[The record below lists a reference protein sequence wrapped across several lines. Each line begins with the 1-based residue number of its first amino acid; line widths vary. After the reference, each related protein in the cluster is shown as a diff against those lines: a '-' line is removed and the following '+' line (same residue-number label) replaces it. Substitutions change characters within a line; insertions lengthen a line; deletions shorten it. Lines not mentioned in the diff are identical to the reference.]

1 MEKVQSITICGGRD
15 KYGQPEDCLLHLVPG
30 DIAAVVGPTG
40 SGKSRL
46 LADIE
51 YLAQRDTPSGRQIL
65 LNGQSPDPAERF
77 GIGTK
82 LIAQLSQNMNFVL
95 DATVGEFIAMH
106 AACLEREEP
115 GGSLPTEAGVGQT
128 ERGSRTGS
136 SAGGAGGGWGNGAGQ
151 TEAGEGKGSYGAGET
166 EAGAGKGSYGAGR
179 TEAGAGKES
188 CGAGRT
194 EAGEDKGSYGTG
206 RTEAGVGKEYC
217 SAAGAEGSKVGCVPQ
232 SGGRSL
238 AEQVLEQANRLAG
251 EAFTLD
257 TPLTALSGGQSRALM
272 IADTAILSDSPI
284 VLIDEIE
291 NAGIDKR
298 LALEVLVAR
307 QKIVIMATHDP
318 ILALSGHYRLVLGNG
333 AMKCVLKTEASE
345 LKLLEELRAAD
356 LRLAAIRRALRAG
369 ERLNPGM

>member
-1 MEKVQSITICGGRD
+1 MEKVQSITICGGHD
-15 KYGQPEDCLLHLVPG
+15 KNGQPEDCRLHLVPG

-65 LNGQSPDPAERF
+65 LNGQPPDPAERF

-115 GGSLPTEAGVGQT
+115 SGSLPTE
-128 ERGSRTGS
+128 S
-136 SAGGAGGGWGNGAGQ
+136 
-151 TEAGEGKGSYGAGET
+151 
-166 EAGAGKGSYGAGR
+166 
-179 TEAGAGKES
+179 
-188 CGAGRT
+188 
-194 EAGEDKGSYGTG
+194 
-206 RTEAGVGKEYC
+206 C
-217 SAAGAEGSKVGCVPQ
+217 SAAGAEGSKVGRVPQ
-232 SGGRSL
+232 SGGWSL

-298 LALEVLVAR
+298 LALEVLVDR

-318 ILALSGHYRLVLGNG
+318 VLALSGHYRLVLGNG
-333 AMKCVLKTEASE
+333 AMKRVLKTEAGE

-356 LRLAAIRRALRAG
+356 LRLAAIRRALRSG

>member
-15 KYGQPEDCLLHLVPG
+15 KNGQPEDCRLHLVPG

-65 LNGQSPDPAERF
+65 LNGQPPDPAERF
-77 GIGTK
+77 GMGTK

-115 GGSLPTEAGVGQT
+115 GESLSADVGAEQM
-128 ERGSRTGS
+128 
-136 SAGGAGGGWGNGAGQ
+136 
-151 TEAGEGKGSYGAGET
+151 
-166 EAGAGKGSYGAGR
+166 EAGAGKKSCSKAGVESSIVGR
-179 TEAGAGKES
+179 T
-188 CGAGRT
+188 
-194 EAGEDKGSYGTG
+194 
-206 RTEAGVGKEYC
+206 
-217 SAAGAEGSKVGCVPQ
+217 PQ

-298 LALEVLVAR
+298 LALEVLVDR

-333 AMKCVLKTEASE
+333 AMKRVLKTEDGE

-356 LRLAAIRRALRAG
+356 LRLASIRRALRAG
-369 ERLNPGM
+369 ERLHPGM

>member
-15 KYGQPEDCLLHLVPG
+15 KNGRPEDCRLHLVPG

-51 YLAQRDTPSGRQIL
+51 YLAQGDTPSGRRIL
-65 LNGQSPDPAERF
+65 LNGQPPDPAERF

-106 AACLEREEP
+106 AACLEREEVGAAEDSSP
-115 GGSLPTEAGVGQT
+115 SL
-128 ERGSRTGS
+128 S
-136 SAGGAGGGWGNGAGQ
+136 SGM
-151 TEAGEGKGSYGAGET
+151 
-166 EAGAGKGSYGAGR
+166 
-179 TEAGAGKES
+179 
-188 CGAGRT
+188 
-194 EAGEDKGSYGTG
+194 
-206 RTEAGVGKEYC
+206 
-217 SAAGAEGSKVGCVPQ
+217 
-232 SGGRSL
+232 SL

-298 LALEVLVAR
+298 LALEVLVDR

-333 AMKCVLKTEASE
+333 ALKSVLKTEAGE
-345 LKLLEELRAAD
+345 LSLLEELRAAD
-356 LRLAAIRRALRAG
+356 VRLAAIRQALRTG
-369 ERLNPGM
+369 ERLHSGM

>member
-1 MEKVQSITICGGRD
+1 VEKVQSITICGGRD
-15 KYGQPEDCLLHLVPG
+15 KNGQPEDCRLHLVPG

-51 YLAQRDTPSGRQIL
+51 YLAQGDTPSGRQIL
-65 LNGQSPDPAERF
+65 LNGQPPDPAERF

-106 AACLEREEP
+106 AACLERGEP
-115 GGSLPTEAGVGQT
+115 GGGLSTDTALRQVEP
-128 ERGSRTGS
+128 
-136 SAGGAGGGWGNGAGQ
+136 
-151 TEAGEGKGSYGAGET
+151 GEGKLGGAVVK
-166 EAGAGKGSYGAGR
+166 ADR
-179 TEAGAGKES
+179 TE
-188 CGAGRT
+188 
-194 EAGEDKGSYGTG
+194 GSHPLPLN
-206 RTEAGVGKEYC
+206 
-217 SAAGAEGSKVGCVPQ
+217 GSK
-232 SGGRSL
+232 SL

-251 EAFTLD
+251 ETFTLD

-298 LALEVLVAR
+298 LALEVLVDR

-318 ILALSGHYRLVLGNG
+318 VLALSGHYRLVLGNG
-333 AMKCVLKTEASE
+333 ALKSVLKTEAGE
-345 LKLLEELRAAD
+345 LALLEELRAAD
-356 LRLAAIRRALRAG
+356 GRLAAIRQALRAG
-369 ERLNPGM
+369 ERLHPGMQAARRM

>member
-15 KYGQPEDCLLHLVPG
+15 KSGQPEDCHLHLVPG

-65 LNGQSPDPAERF
+65 LNGQPPDPSERF

-115 GGSLPTEAGVGQT
+115 GAETETGTIGGVRAGVV
-128 ERGSRTGS
+128 
-136 SAGGAGGGWGNGAGQ
+136 
-151 TEAGEGKGSYGAGET
+151 
-166 EAGAGKGSYGAGR
+166 
-179 TEAGAGKES
+179 ES
-188 CGAGRT
+188 GL
-194 EAGEDKGSYGTG
+194 
-206 RTEAGVGKEYC
+206 
-217 SAAGAEGSKVGCVPQ
+217 
-232 SGGRSL
+232 SL

-251 EAFTLD
+251 EPFSLS

-298 LALEVLVAR
+298 LALEVLVDR
-307 QKIVIMATHDP
+307 HKIVIMATHDP

-333 AMKCVLKTEASE
+333 ALKSVMKTASE
-345 LKLLEELRAAD
+345 ELALLEELRAAD
-356 LRLAAIRRALRAG
+356 RRLEGIRYRLRAG
-369 ERLNPGM
+369 ERLHSGI

>member
-1 MEKVQSITICGGRD
+1 MEQVQSITICGGRD
-15 KYGQPEDCLLHLVPG
+15 KNGQPEDCRLHLVPG

-65 LNGQSPDPAERF
+65 LNGQPPDPAERF

-106 AACLEREEP
+106 AACLELEEP
-115 GGSLPTEAGVGQT
+115 GGSLSTETGVEQAGI
-128 ERGSRTGS
+128 GSRTGF
-136 SAGGAGGGWGNGAGQ
+136 SAGGHGAGRAEALEGKGSYGAGQ
-151 TEAGEGKGSYGAGET
+151 TEAGEGKGS
-166 EAGAGKGSYGAGR
+166 
-179 TEAGAGKES
+179 
-188 CGAGRT
+188 CGAGQ
-194 EAGEDKGSYGTG
+194 
-206 RTEAGVGKEYC
+206 TEAGVGKESC
-217 SAAGAEGSKVGCVPQ
+217 SKAYVEASEVGFVSQ

-298 LALEVLVAR
+298 LALEILVDR

-333 AMKCVLKTEASE
+333 ALKGVLKTEAGE
-345 LKLLEELRAAD
+345 LELLEELRAAD

-369 ERLNPGM
+369 ERLHPGV

>member
-65 LNGQSPDPAERF
+65 LNGQPPDPAERF

-106 AACLEREEP
+106 AACLEQGEP
-115 GGSLPTEAGVGQT
+115 EASSSTGMGPVQADKDSPIGRDSGQA
-128 ERGSRTGS
+128 EPEDGKW
-136 SAGGAGGGWGNGAGQ
+136 GGAASSVESVGTKVAHSSSVGNRPAIGAL
-151 TEAGEGKGSYGAGET
+151 T
-166 EAGAGKGSYGAGR
+166 
-179 TEAGAGKES
+179 
-188 CGAGRT
+188 
-194 EAGEDKGSYGTG
+194 
-206 RTEAGVGKEYC
+206 
-217 SAAGAEGSKVGCVPQ
+217 
-232 SGGRSL
+232 L
-238 AEQVLEQANRLAG
+238 AKQVLEQANRLAG

-298 LALEVLVAR
+298 LALEVLVDR

-333 AMKCVLKTEASE
+333 ALRDVLKTEPGE
-345 LKLLEELRAAD
+345 LALLEELRAAD
-356 LRLAAIRRALRAG
+356 GRLALIRQALRAG
-369 ERLNPGM
+369 ERLHPGM

>member
-15 KYGQPEDCLLHLVPG
+15 KNGQSEDCRLHLVPG

-65 LNGQSPDPAERF
+65 LNGKPPDPAERF

-115 GGSLPTEAGVGQT
+115 GGSLSTESCSKAGV
-128 ERGSRTGS
+128 
-136 SAGGAGGGWGNGAGQ
+136 
-151 TEAGEGKGSYGAGET
+151 
-166 EAGAGKGSYGAGR
+166 
-179 TEAGAGKES
+179 ES
-188 CGAGRT
+188 
-194 EAGEDKGSYGTG
+194 
-206 RTEAGVGKEYC
+206 
-217 SAAGAEGSKVGCVPQ
+217 SKVGHVPQ
-232 SGGRSL
+232 SGGLSL

-251 EAFTLD
+251 EAFSLD

-298 LALEVLVAR
+298 IALEVLVDR

-333 AMKCVLKTEASE
+333 AMKRVLKTEAGE

-356 LRLAAIRRALRAG
+356 LRLAAIRRALRSG
-369 ERLNPGM
+369 VRLNPGM

>member
-15 KYGQPEDCLLHLVPG
+15 KNGQPEDCRLHLVPG

-65 LNGQSPDPAERF
+65 LNGQPPDPAERF
-77 GIGTK
+77 GMGTK

-115 GGSLPTEAGVGQT
+115 GESLSTDTGV
-128 ERGSRTGS
+128 E
-136 SAGGAGGGWGNGAGQ
+136 Q
-151 TEAGEGKGSYGAGET
+151 TEAVAV
-166 EAGAGKGSYGAGR
+166 AGK
-179 TEAGAGKES
+179 KS
-188 CGAGRT
+188 CST
-194 EAGEDKGSYGTG
+194 
-206 RTEAGVGKEYC
+206 
-217 SAAGAEGSKVGCVPQ
+217 AGAEPSNVGRTPQ

-298 LALEVLVAR
+298 LALEVLVDR

-333 AMKCVLKTEASE
+333 AMKRVLKTEDGE

-356 LRLAAIRRALRAG
+356 LRLASIRRALRTG
-369 ERLNPGM
+369 ERLHPGM

>member
-1 MEKVQSITICGGRD
+1 MEKVRSITICGGRD
-15 KYGQPEDCLLHLVPG
+15 KNGQPEDCRIHLVPG

-65 LNGQSPDPAERF
+65 LNGQPPAPAERF

-106 AACLEREEP
+106 AACLELEEP
-115 GGSLPTEAGVGQT
+115 EGSLSTEVGVEQT
-128 ERGSRTGS
+128 GSGSRTGS
-136 SAGGAGGGWGNGAGQ
+136 STGGAWGGSGNGAGQ
-151 TEAGEGKGSYGAGET
+151 AEALESKGSCGAGQT

-188 CGAGRT
+188 C
-194 EAGEDKGSYGTG
+194 S
-206 RTEAGVGKEYC
+206 EAGVE
-217 SAAGAEGSKVGCVPQ
+217 SSKVGCVSQ

-298 LALEVLVAR
+298 LALEILVDR

-333 AMKCVLKTEASE
+333 ALKGVLKTEGGE
-345 LKLLEELRAAD
+345 LELLEELRAAD

-369 ERLNPGM
+369 ERLHPGM

>member
-1 MEKVQSITICGGRD
+1 MEKVQSITICGGHD
-15 KYGQPEDCLLHLVPG
+15 KNGQPEDCRLHLVPG

-65 LNGQSPDPAERF
+65 LNGQPPDPAERF

-115 GGSLPTEAGVGQT
+115 SGSLPTDAGVEQM
-128 ERGSRTGS
+128 ERGSLTGTC
-136 SAGGAGGGWGNGAGQ
+136 ADRVGGGWGNGAGQ
-151 TEAGEGKGSYGAGET
+151 TQ
-166 EAGAGKGSYGAGR
+166 AGAGKGSCFK
-179 TEAGAGKES
+179 TSVES
-188 CGAGRT
+188 
-194 EAGEDKGSYGTG
+194 
-206 RTEAGVGKEYC
+206 
-217 SAAGAEGSKVGCVPQ
+217 SKVGRVTQ
-232 SGGRSL
+232 SGGWSL

-298 LALEVLVAR
+298 LALEVLVDR

-333 AMKCVLKTEASE
+333 AMKRVLKTEPGE
-345 LKLLEELRAAD
+345 LELLEELRAAD
-356 LRLAAIRRALRAG
+356 LRLASIRRALRAG

>member
-1 MEKVQSITICGGRD
+1 MEKVQSITICGGHD
-15 KYGQPEDCLLHLVPG
+15 KNGQPEDCRLHLVPG

-65 LNGQSPDPAERF
+65 LNGQPPDPAERF

-115 GGSLPTEAGVGQT
+115 GGSLPNE
-128 ERGSRTGS
+128 
-136 SAGGAGGGWGNGAGQ
+136 
-151 TEAGEGKGSYGAGET
+151 SY
-166 EAGAGKGSYGAGR
+166 
-179 TEAGAGKES
+179 
-188 CGAGRT
+188 
-194 EAGEDKGSYGTG
+194 
-206 RTEAGVGKEYC
+206 
-217 SAAGAEGSKVGCVPQ
+217 SAAGAEASKVGPVPQ
-232 SGGRSL
+232 SGSLSL

-251 EAFTLD
+251 EVFTLD

-298 LALEVLVAR
+298 LALEVLVDR

-318 ILALSGHYRLVLGNG
+318 VLALSGHYRLVLGNG
-333 AMKCVLKTEASE
+333 ALKRVLRTEAGE
-345 LKLLEELRAAD
+345 LKLLEELRATD
-356 LRLAAIRRALRAG
+356 SRLAAIRRALRSG
-369 ERLNPGM
+369 ERLHPWM

>member
-15 KYGQPEDCLLHLVPG
+15 KNGQPEDCRLHLVPG

-65 LNGQSPDPAERF
+65 LNGQPPDPAERF
-77 GIGTK
+77 GMGTK

-115 GGSLPTEAGVGQT
+115 GGSLSVDVGAEQM
-128 ERGSRTGS
+128 
-136 SAGGAGGGWGNGAGQ
+136 
-151 TEAGEGKGSYGAGET
+151 
-166 EAGAGKGSYGAGR
+166 EAGAGKKSCSAVGAEASNVGR
-179 TEAGAGKES
+179 T
-188 CGAGRT
+188 
-194 EAGEDKGSYGTG
+194 
-206 RTEAGVGKEYC
+206 
-217 SAAGAEGSKVGCVPQ
+217 PQ

-298 LALEVLVAR
+298 LALEVLVDR

-333 AMKCVLKTEASE
+333 AMKRVLKTEDGE

-356 LRLAAIRRALRAG
+356 LRLASIRRALRAG
-369 ERLNPGM
+369 ERLHPGM

>member
-1 MEKVQSITICGGRD
+1 MEKVQSITICGGHD
-15 KYGQPEDCLLHLVPG
+15 KNGHPEDCRLHLVPG

-65 LNGQSPDPAERF
+65 LNGQPPDPAERF

-115 GGSLPTEAGVGQT
+115 AGGLSSTDAGVEQPGKGLRSDT
-128 ERGSRTGS
+128 CADRS
-136 SAGGAGGGWGNGAGQ
+136 GGGLGNGAGQ
-151 TEAGEGKGSYGAGET
+151 M
-166 EAGAGKGSYGAGR
+166 EAGAGKGSYGAGLTEAGVGKR
-179 TEAGAGKES
+179 SYGAGLTEAGAGKE
-188 CGAGRT
+188 G
-194 EAGEDKGSYGTG
+194 
-206 RTEAGVGKEYC
+206 C
-217 SAAGAEGSKVGCVPQ
+217 SAAGEEGSKVGCVPQ

-298 LALEVLVAR
+298 LALEVLVDR

-333 AMKCVLKTEASE
+333 ALKHVLKTEPGE
-345 LKLLEELRAAD
+345 LELLEELRAAD
-356 LRLAAIRRALRAG
+356 LRLAAIRRALRSG

>member
-1 MEKVQSITICGGRD
+1 MPVEKVQSITICGGRD
-15 KYGQPEDCLLHLVPG
+15 KNGLPENCSLHLVPG
-30 DIAAVVGPTG
+30 DIAVVVGPTG

-65 LNGQSPDPAERF
+65 LNGEPPDPKERF

-115 GGSLPTEAGVGQT
+115 GAGEAAGAGTKQGALEGADVAVAAEGAGAA
-128 ERGSRTGS
+128 RSGAS
-136 SAGGAGGGWGNGAGQ
+136 GGAGLNAAVSGIS
-151 TEAGEGKGSYGAGET
+151 GK
-166 EAGAGKGSYGAGR
+166 
-179 TEAGAGKES
+179 
-188 CGAGRT
+188 
-194 EAGEDKGSYGTG
+194 
-206 RTEAGVGKEYC
+206 AGV
-217 SAAGAEGSKVGCVPQ
+217 SAAGDGA
-232 SGGRSL
+232 SGGSHSGSGGQTL
-238 AEQVLEQANRLAG
+238 AEQVLAQANRLAG
-251 EAFTLD
+251 EAFSLN

-298 LALEVLVAR
+298 LALEVLVDR

-333 AMKCVLKTEASE
+333 ALCGILKTEPEE
-345 LKLLEELRAAD
+345 LELLEELQAAD
-356 LRLAAIRRALRAG
+356 QRLARIRHQLRAG
-369 ERLNPGM
+369 ERLRPDTREG